1 MGTRIFARWGVAAIA
16 AAVLWPATASA
27 EWLRA
32 ETDRFIVY
40 GQGKE
45 TRVRNLAVR
54 LSVFDAVLRLTH
66 PTAPKVQP
74 RKLEVY
80 LVDRQRDL
88 RRVAPWNASTVVG
101 FYKAGA
107 TATFA
112 VAYDYRNAESHI
124 PTTLNRLRNTSD
136 VNDGFL

>member
-1 MGTRIFARWGVAAIA
+1 M
-16 AAVLWPATASA
+16 
-27 EWLRA
+27 
-32 ETDRFIVY
+32 
-40 GQGKE
+40 
-45 TRVRNLAVR
+45 RNLAVR

-112 VAYDYRNAESHI
+112 VAYDGSAGMDADEVLFHEYAHAFMLENFPAAYPAWFVEGWAEYFM
-124 PTTLNRLRNTSD
+124 TTKVTPRTAEVGRPHA
-136 VNDGFL
+136 GRGY